1 MLLTFIFDLDGTTVN
16 SDHRLGETLAD
27 WRRMNT
33 PANIMRDTPLPLAE
47 QMRQAIRDG
56 LDVVILTSRVMGH
69 ADRVWLHTHGMV
81 APVIMSRNITDNR
94 PAGEYKLARL
104 HELAVDRRISF
115 RDLAA
120 SVVMWDDDSDVQKTL
135 GNAGV
140 RVIDPVNFN
149 HQSMA
154 QKEAN

>member
-1 MLLTFIFDLDGTTVN
+1 MLHTFIFDLDGTTVD
-16 SDHRLGETLAD
+16 SSHRLGETLAD

-69 ADRVWLHTHGMV
+69 ADRLWLHTHGMV
-81 APVIMSRNITDNR
+81 PRVILSRHPSDTR

-104 HELAVDRRISF
+104 HELAVDRRVSF

-120 SVVMWDDDSDVQKTL
+120 SIVMWDDDSDVQKTL
-135 GNAGV
+135 KKAGV
-140 RVIDPVNFN
+140 RVIDPVQFN
-149 HQSMA
+149 NQTTA

>member
-1 MLLTFIFDLDGTTVN
+1 MLHTFIFDLDGTTVN

-69 ADRVWLHTHGMV
+69 ADRVWLHNHGMV
-81 APVIMSRNITDNR
+81 APVIMSRHISDNR

-120 SVVMWDDDSDVQKTL
+120 SVVMWDDDSDVQTTL
-135 GNAGV
+135 EKAGV

-149 HQSMA
+149 HQSMS
-154 QKEAN
+154 QKEAI

>member
-1 MLLTFIFDLDGTTVN
+1 MLHTFIFDLDGTTVN

-81 APVIMSRNITDNR
+81 APVIMSRHISDNR

-104 HELAVDRRISF
+104 HELAIDRRISF

-120 SVVMWDDDSDVQKTL
+120 SVVMWDDDSDVQQTL
-135 GNAGV
+135 KNAGV

-149 HQSMA
+149 HQSMS
-154 QKEAN
+154 QKEAI

>member
-1 MLLTFIFDLDGTTVN
+1 MLHTFIFDLDGTTVN

-56 LDVVILTSRVMGH
+56 LDVVIMTSRVMGH
-69 ADRVWLHTHGMV
+69 ADKNWLHFHGLM
-81 APVIMSRNITDNR
+81 APLVLSRHPSDTR
-94 PAGEYKLARL
+94 PAGEYKLAKMA
-104 HELAVDRRISF
+104 ELAIRKRISF
-115 RDLAA
+115 SDLRD
-120 SVVMWDDDSDVQKTL
+120 SVVMWDDDSDVQQTL
-135 GNAGV
+135 GNAGF

-149 HQSMA
+149 YQSMS
-154 QKEAN
+154 QKEAI

>member
-1 MLLTFIFDLDGTTVN
+1 MLHTFIFDLDGTTVN

-69 ADRVWLHTHGMV
+69 ADRVWLHAHGMV
-81 APVIMSRNITDNR
+81 APVILSRHITDNR

-104 HELAVDRRISF
+104 HELAIDRRISF
-115 RDLAA
+115 SDLAA
-120 SVVMWDDDSDVQKTL
+120 SVVMWDDDADVKITL
-135 GNAGV
+135 GNAGI
-140 RVIDPVNFN
+140 RVIDPVQYNFN
-149 HQSMA
+149 AKWS
-154 QKEAN
+154 KEAI

>member
-1 MLLTFIFDLDGTTVN
+1 MLHTFIFDLDGTTVN

-69 ADRVWLHTHGMV
+69 ADRVWLHAHGMV
-81 APVIMSRNITDNR
+81 APVIMSRHISDNR

-104 HELAVDRRISF
+104 HELAIDRRVSF

-120 SVVMWDDDSDVQKTL
+120 SVVMWDDDSDVQTTL
-135 GNAGV
+135 EKAGV
-140 RVIDPVNFN
+140 RVIDPIQFN
-149 HQSMA
+149 QTA
-154 QKEAN
+154 QKEAI

>member
-1 MLLTFIFDLDGTTVN
+1 MLHTFIFDLDGTTVN

-56 LDVVILTSRVMGH
+56 LDVVILTSRVLGI
-69 ADRVWLHTHGMV
+69 ADRVWLHNHGMV
-81 APVIMSRNITDNR
+81 APVILSRHPSDTR

-104 HELAVDRRISF
+104 HELAVDRRMSF
-115 RDLAA
+115 ADLRA
-120 SVVMWDDDSDVQKTL
+120 SAVLWDDDADVQLTL
-135 GNAGV
+135 KNAGF
-140 RVIDPVNFN
+140 RVIDPVQFN
-149 HQSMA
+149 SQA
-154 QKEAN
+154 TALKEAI